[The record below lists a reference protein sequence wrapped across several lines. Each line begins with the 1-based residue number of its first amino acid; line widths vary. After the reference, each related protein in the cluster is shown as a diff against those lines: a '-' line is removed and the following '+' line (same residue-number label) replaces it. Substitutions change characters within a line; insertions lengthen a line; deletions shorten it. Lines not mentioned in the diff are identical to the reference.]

1 MTSDKMPSACS
12 FCKTWEDIFSRAL
25 QASACPQG
33 LGPQL
38 RLQVPVGFLYFMGL
52 PCVMVECRD
61 GSQGILRAPVFGSL
75 GIPLLFVALVLP

>member
-12 FCKTWEDIFSRAL
+12 FCKTREDIFSRAL

-52 PCVMVECRD
+52 PYVRVECRD
-61 GSQGILRAPVFGSL
+61 GSQGILRASVFGSSEA
-75 GIPLLFVALVLP
+75 PFLFVAPVVP